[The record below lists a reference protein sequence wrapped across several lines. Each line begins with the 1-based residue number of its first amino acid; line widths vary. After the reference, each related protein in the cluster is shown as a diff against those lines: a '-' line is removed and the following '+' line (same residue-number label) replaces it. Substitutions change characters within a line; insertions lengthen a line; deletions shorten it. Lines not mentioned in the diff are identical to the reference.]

1 MEFDYRW
8 FAGFY
13 LVLRIA
19 LFAVYAFTR
28 DWFEQYSFIQFFCV
42 VGLLAFIILR
52 PYKDDYYNKLDAAM
66 FALLL
71 GINTLTMYNY
81 GTTIIS
87 SESSPTA
94 FSLQY
99 FLVFV
104 PLIYISVV
112 VIRHIYRR
120 IRDKLAER
128 KRRRQTVII
137 DPEQEGLVSN
147 DEGPLT
153 MSRSHD
159 YLSFMKETGRMEDMN
174 TYRPTKSWQ
183 KPGPN
188 STSSN
193 KSTSPGASKDEEIEG
208 HESLSP
214 SKKAT
219 RGCDISKYD

>member
-1 MEFDYRW
+1 MCGIWLSLVCW
-8 FAGFY
+8 FLSRSSHSCVCLY
-13 LVLRIA
+13 SWLVWA
-19 LFAVYAFTR
+19 VLFHP
-28 DWFEQYSFIQFFCV
+28 I
-42 VGLLAFIILR
+42 LLCCGTPGIYHLASLQR
-52 PYKDDYYNKLDAAM
+52 R
-66 FALLL
+66 LLQQVRRS
-71 GINTLTMYNY
+71 NVCHTLTMYNY

-87 SESSPTA
+87 SVSSPTA
-94 FSLQY
+94 FSLQN

-112 VIRHIYRR
+112 VIRHLYRR

-147 DEGPLT
+147 NEGPLT
-153 MSRSHD
+153 MSGSHD

-188 STSSN
+188 STSSS
-193 KSTSPGASKDEEIEG
+193 KSTSPGVSNDDNEKI
-208 HESLSP
+208 
-214 SKKAT
+214 
-219 RGCDISKYD
+219 